1 MSAAEAAPRRAP
13 PPPRAPAAPRT
24 ASSSRISK
32 TRLAL
37 PRSPSTASRLAA
49 SAGRAMLCW
58 GSSAQSGAGTARLR
72 GGAAQR
78 GAQDEGG
85 LQNVHFITA
94 SGGIQRYSSQ
104 CCRGTYR
111 RTKARRR
118 PTAKRTAAQPAARR
132 RAATTYGAEHRA
144 AVPGAAPLQGTQR
157 HRPAL
162 KQALLCSADSKKV
175 PMKK

>member
-13 PPPRAPAAPRT
+13 PRPAPPQRPAPPAAPGSRRRGWRCRGRPARPPGWRRARAAPCCAGGAPPRAGPE
-24 ASSSRISK
+24 
-32 TRLAL
+32 
-37 PRSPSTASRLAA
+37 
-49 SAGRAMLCW
+49 
-58 GSSAQSGAGTARLR
+58 QR
-72 GGAAQR
+72 GCGAAQR

-175 PMKK
+175 TMKK

>member
-1 MSAAEAAPRRAP
+1 MRHTARPPPPWPGEERGRECRRGRPAPRS

-72 GGAAQR
+72 GGATRSTGR
-78 GAQDEGG
+78 GRVTKCTLYYSFGWDTALFLTVLPGHVQAYKGPETPDSEANSGATCSTAPRCN
-85 LQNVHFITA
+85 NV
-94 SGGIQRYSSQ
+94 
-104 CCRGTYR
+104 R
-111 RTKARRR
+111 R
-118 PTAKRTAAQPAARR
+118 
-132 RAATTYGAEHRA
+132 
-144 AVPGAAPLQGTQR
+144 
-157 HRPAL
+157 
-162 KQALLCSADSKKV
+162 
-175 PMKK
+175 